1 MLKGALA
8 GVGAAAFVLVLASLA
23 DRSLSNNGERRVS
36 EEAARKAHEAADW
49 AREAL
54 AAQTESLALMTQN
67 AVANPRF
74 LAALRGRVDSRTFAD
89 LLATESWWEPYRN
102 LRAAISYDGR
112 KLAFAQT
119 DGTDEA
125 QIREIIR
132 EVSATGKGAA
142 RLISGKQAA
151 FLVAASPDPLGSGQ
165 ASAVLL
171 LTRTLDDRVVETL
184 ARRLGRP
191 ILVSDGHRPLA
202 SGGPEAGALLGPAVG
217 QEESGDV
224 LLSDPAVRAAAVAIA
239 PGLWVW
245 AVGSASAFV
254 QATVAADRSRRW
266 LLWAVAIPLAI
277 GAFSIPLRRLRKRS
291 VDASPPSVPRAP
303 PGHGATRFGLPPAS
317 SALGKAVTTLAPGP
331 PVLPGPGMPL
341 GRYVLVDQIGEGG
354 MAEVFTAVSFGYG
367 GFRRSFVIKRL
378 RPELNN
384 NTTAVDLF
392 IDEANLASTLVHP
405 NVVPVFDFGEATGS
419 YFLAQEYVVGRDL
432 GRLLRRLRDRG
443 EAALSTKVILY
454 LAHEVLSG
462 LQYAH
467 DKRDDAGHLLGLVH
481 RDITPENVIISDRG
495 EVKILDFGV
504 MKANQRVSQTESGTV
519 KGSVGFMSPEQARG
533 RVVDHRSDLFSVGM
547 VILYTASGE
556 PIYQGD
562 TFYDLLTAAA
572 TGPTDE
578 HRARIAALADPLP
591 AILMR
596 ALEVDP
602 DRRFQTSAEFAAAIG
617 PFLASGAQADLAA
630 RLSALFSQELRA
642 EQDRLVAA
650 FSRAPSAEPLEG
662 TGPT

>member
-1 MLKGALA
+1 MLKRALA
-8 GVGAAAFVLVLASLA
+8 GVGAAAFVVVLACLA
-23 DRSLSNNGERRVS
+23 DRTLSSNGERRVG
-36 EEAARKAHEAADW
+36 EEAARKAHDAADW

-54 AAQTESLALMTQN
+54 AVQTESLALMTQN
-67 AVANPRF
+67 ALANPRF
-74 LAALRGRVDSRTFAD
+74 QAALRGRVDSRTFTD
-89 LLATESWWEPYRN
+89 LLATESWWEPYRG
-102 LRAAISYDGR
+102 LRAAISYDGK

-119 DGTDEA
+119 DGRDEA
-125 QIREIIR
+125 RIREIVR
-132 EVSATGKGAA
+132 EVSASGKGAT
-142 RLISGKQAA
+142 RLMSGTQGA
-151 FLVAASPDPLGSGQ
+151 FLVAASPDLPGTGQ

-171 LTRTLDDRVVETL
+171 LTRPLDDRVMETL
-184 ARRLGRP
+184 AGRLGRP

-202 SGGPEAGALLGPAVG
+202 RGGAEAGALLGAAVG
-217 QEESGDV
+217 QEASGDV
-224 LLSDPAVRAAAVAIA
+224 ALSDPAARAAAVEIG

-245 AVGSASAFV
+245 SVGSASAFE
-254 QATVAADRSRRW
+254 QATVVADRSRRQ

-277 GAFSIPLRRLRKRS
+277 AALSLPLRRSRKRPA
-291 VDASPPSVPRAP
+291 DAPPPAAPYASPRP
-303 PGHGATRFGLPPAS
+303 GATRFGLPPAS
-317 SALGKAVTTLAPGP
+317 TLGKAVTTLAPGSAA
-331 PVLPGPGMPL
+331 LPGPGMPL
-341 GRYVLVDQIGEGG
+341 GRYFLVDQIGEGG

-432 GRLLRRLRDRG
+432 GRLQRRLRDRG
-443 EAALSTKVILY
+443 EAPLSTKLILY

-467 DKRDDAGHLLGLVH
+467 DKRDDAGQPLGLVH
-481 RDITPENVIISDRG
+481 RDITPENVMISDRG
-495 EVKILDFGV
+495 EVKILDFGI

-533 RVVDHRSDLFSVGM
+533 RVVDQRSDLFSVGM
-547 VILYTASGE
+547 VILYTVSGE
-556 PIYQGD
+556 PIYQGE

-572 TGPTDE
+572 AGPTDE
-578 HRARIAALADPLP
+578 HRARIAALAEPLP

-630 RLSALFSQELRA
+630 RLSALFGEELRA

-650 FSRAPSAEPLEG
+650 FSRAPSAEPFQG
-662 TGPT
+662 TGQT